1 MCRNRIIILVAL
13 VFMFAGLS
21 ESLATVEMEVLKT
34 FKAEDKI
41 LDVAMAGNGKWIYM
55 LTEKGEV
62 LIYRTGG
69 KLLDRIFVG
78 TSVEGI
84 KMGSREDILLLT
96 NREDS
101 TVQIVLIDI
110 VYNIGI
116 EGSPYKGPVDAPVT
130 IVVFNDFE

>member
-1 MCRNRIIILVAL
+1 MYRNKVIILVAL

-21 ESLATVEMEVLKT
+21 ESFATVEMEVLKT
-34 FKAEDKI
+34 FKTEDKI

-55 LTEKGEV
+55 LTDKGEV
-62 LIYRTGG
+62 LIYTTRGD
-69 KLLDRIFVG
+69 LRDRIFVG
-78 TSVEGI
+78 KSIEGI

-96 NREDS
+96 SREDS

-110 VYNIGI
+110 IYNIDI
-116 EGSPYKGPVDAPVT
+116 EGSPYKGLADAPVT

>member
-1 MCRNRIIILVAL
+1 MYRNKVIILVAL

-21 ESLATVEMEVLKT
+21 ESFATVEMEVLKT
-34 FKAEDKI
+34 FKTEDEI

-55 LTEKGEV
+55 LTDKGEV
-62 LIYRTGG
+62 LIYTTRGD
-69 KLLDRIFVG
+69 LRDRIFVG
-78 TSVEGI
+78 KSIEGI

-96 NREDS
+96 SREDS

-110 VYNIGI
+110 IYNIDI

>member
-1 MCRNRIIILVAL
+1 
-13 VFMFAGLS
+13 MFAGLS
-21 ESLATVEMEVLKT
+21 ESFATVEMEVLKT
-34 FKAEDKI
+34 FKTEDKI

-55 LTEKGEV
+55 LTDKGEV
-62 LIYRTGG
+62 LIYTTRGD
-69 KLLDRIFVG
+69 LRDRIFVG
-78 TSVEGI
+78 KSIEGI

-110 VYNIGI
+110 IYNIDI